1 MSGGGQQTQMQVGQN
16 PFQSSQRSDGMKFG
30 DPQAEILY
38 DAMQFGLMPPMASG
52 LNNSQRYAGGSGS
65 ATEAMQGINFDGLS
79 RTIELLKGL
88 EETPA
93 APSMSGQQL
102 LSRAVG
108 GVR

>member
-1 MSGGGQQTQMQVGQN
+1 MSGGGQQTQMQMGQN

-30 DPQAEILY
+30 DPQAEIMY
-38 DAMQFGLMPPMASG
+38 DAMQFGLLPMPSTDINM
-52 LNNSQRYAGGSGS
+52 SQRYAGGSGS
-65 ATEAMQGINFDGLS
+65 AMEAMQGINFDGLS

-88 EETPA
+88 EQAPTTP
-93 APSMSGQQL
+93 SLSGQDL